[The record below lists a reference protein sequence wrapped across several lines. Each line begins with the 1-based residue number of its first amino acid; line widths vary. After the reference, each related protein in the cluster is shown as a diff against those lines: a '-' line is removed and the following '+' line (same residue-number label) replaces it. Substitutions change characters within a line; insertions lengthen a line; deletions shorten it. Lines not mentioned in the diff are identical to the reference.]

1 MINAQART
9 WSAMVLVL
17 LVDAPIS
24 DLGENLDFKDKI
36 LENLGDRC

>member
-1 MINAQART
+1 MINAQAR
-9 WSAMVLVL
+9 SAMVLVL

-36 LENLGDRC
+36 LENLGDLC